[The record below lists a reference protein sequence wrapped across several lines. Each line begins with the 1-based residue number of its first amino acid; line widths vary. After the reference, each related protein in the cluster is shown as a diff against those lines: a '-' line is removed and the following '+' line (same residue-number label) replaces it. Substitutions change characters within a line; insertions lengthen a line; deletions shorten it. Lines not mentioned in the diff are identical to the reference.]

1 MAEDIEAYWQ
11 NLKEGKDCMTEIPKD
26 RWDWRDYYG
35 DPAKEANK
43 TNVNQGGFIDG
54 IAEFA
59 PQNSPAS
66 PSGLSESR
74 SCSLCLLSGSA
85 RKLQCLLPSG
95 KSR

>member
-54 IAEFA
+54 IAEFD
-59 PQNSPAS
+59 PLFFGISPREAEQIG
-66 PSGLSESR
+66 PSAATLADARVESD
-74 SCSLCLLSGSA
+74 
-85 RKLQCLLPSG
+85 
-95 KSR
+95 